1 MRSTD
6 GFIVID
12 QAIENMS
19 TKHIEH
25 IEVYGWDNH
34 LRLTGEY
41 DTGHISVF
49 SYGVGN
55 RYEFT

>member
-1 MRSTD
+1 MLLRGSLARLKVSLYFSTNEMRSTD

-25 IEVYGWDNH
+25 IEVYG
-34 LRLTGEY
+34 
-41 DTGHISVF
+41 
-49 SYGVGN
+49 
-55 RYEFT
+55 